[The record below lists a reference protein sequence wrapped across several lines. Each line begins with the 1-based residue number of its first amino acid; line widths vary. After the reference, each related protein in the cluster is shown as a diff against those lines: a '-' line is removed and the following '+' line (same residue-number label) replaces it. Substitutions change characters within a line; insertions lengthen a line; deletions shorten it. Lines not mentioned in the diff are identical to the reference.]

1 LKIKYQINKNNY
13 FVSIKKHLDNTF
25 VKDIEKINSD
35 KNVLIVYDKNINYD
49 FINKFHSLLKISG
62 CKIFLLRLNG
72 SKKNKNEKTLFKIL
86 DFLLSKNFSKK
97 SVLISI
103 GGGVLGDVCSL
114 AASLYLRGMIYFNVP
129 STMTAMVDS
138 CLGGKTAINYKNII
152 NSIGTYHH
160 ADHVFIFNELIQS
173 LPEKE
178 FLAGIPE
185 ILKCGLIKR
194 NKIIKSLKEKKNK
207 ILKRDFYTLKNL
219 IKDTLITKIF
229 FFKNDIYEKHS
240 RLSLNFGHTFAHAIE
255 MATAQMIQSEYLR
268 HGEAVGIGILCEM
281 FYENNKNKSIK
292 DIEKILTSYGLPIRV
307 IDKEKYNLRF
317 IQKLQNY
324 VYKFIFYDKKKINKN
339 PRFIS
344 LKNLYKP
351 KIKEMTN
358 QDMIDHTIYKFI
370 SF

>member
-1 LKIKYQINKNNY
+1 MKIKYRINDCNY
-13 FVSIKKHLDNTF
+13 FVSIKKQLDHTF
-25 VKDIEKINSD
+25 VKDIERIDSD
-35 KNVLIVYDKNINYD
+35 KNILIVYDKNIDNT
-49 FINKFHSLLKISG
+49 FISKFHSLLKVAG
-62 CKIFLLRLNG
+62 CKIFLLQLEG
-72 SKKNKNEKTLFKIL
+72 SKKNKNEKALFNIL
-86 DFLLSKNFSKK
+86 NFLLSKNFSKK

-103 GGGVLGDVCSL
+103 GGGVLGDVCGL

-173 LPEKE
+173 LPDKE

-185 ILKCGLIKR
+185 ILKCGLIKKNR
-194 NKIIKSLKEKKNK
+194 IIKTLELKKNE

-219 IKDTLITKIF
+219 IKDTLNTKIF
-229 FFKNDIYEKHS
+229 FFKNDIYEKKS

-255 MATAQMIQSEYLR
+255 MATVQMIKNDYLR

-292 DIEKILTSYGLPIRV
+292 TVESILTSYGLPIRV
-307 IDKEKYNLRF
+307 LANKKNDSAF
-317 IQKLQNY
+317 IQKLQY
-324 VYKFIFYDKKKINKN
+324 YIYKFIFYDKKKINKN

-344 LKNLYKP
+344 LNNLYKP
-351 KIKEMTN
+351 KIKEMKN
-358 QDMIDHTIYKFI
+358 KDMIDHTIYKFI
-370 SF
+370 I